1 MANYISKLI
10 TRYFNGR
17 HNPETEVKIQQWL
30 IDDEFSQEKDEA
42 LSQIWE
48 QIGVK
53 NDKAVYQSLKKV
65 NTKIGI
71 RSSRSWFLKHTLPRV
86 AAVLIPLFAVAG
98 IWLYQSPR
106 IDMIEI
112 ATLAGEQKEIRLP
125 DGSTVWLNACSK
137 ISYPEKFSDSLRNV
151 NLTGEAYFSVVQN
164 ERKRFEVTTKDI
176 TVAVL
181 GTQFNVKA
189 YPDDELVTTTLTSGK
204 VAVQSPEEKY
214 TLRPNQELVYNIA
227 DKSAIVQGVSDNS
240 TNWRDGSLIF
250 NELTMSE
257 IFKEL
262 ERKFDVKFNY
272 SLPSL
277 PNDKYSIKFTNKEN
291 ITQILDVFADV
302 TGGGFTYIIEN
313 KTIVINIKNK

>member
-10 TRYFNGR
+10 TRYFNRR

-42 LSQIWE
+42 LSQVWE
-48 QIGVK
+48 ELDSK
-53 NDKAVYQSLKKV
+53 ADKAVYRSLKEV
-65 NTKIGI
+65 NAKIGI
-71 RSSRSWFLKHTLPRV
+71 KPSRSWFLKHTLPRV
-86 AAVLIPLFAVAG
+86 AAVFIPLFAIAG
-98 IWLYQSPR
+98 VWLYQSTR

-137 ISYPEKFSDSLRNV
+137 IGYPEKFSDSLRSV
-151 NLTGEAYFSVVQN
+151 TLTGEAYFSVVRN

-214 TLRPNQELVYNIA
+214 ILRPNQELVYNIA
-227 DKSAIVQGVSDNS
+227 DKSAVVQGVSDNS

-250 NELTMSE
+250 NELTMNE

-262 ERKFDVKFNY
+262 ERRFDVKFNY
-272 SLPSL
+272 SQTLL

-302 TGGGFTYIIEN
+302 TGGGFTYTTNGKNIII
-313 KTIVINIKNK
+313 TIE